1 MLINP
6 EDIYRMFADILANE
20 KDSEFAISMVD
31 ILNSILLTSSEL
43 FDLRNS
49 LKEFNSKESYSLF
62 VCLYKTWCHNPIATV
77 ALCLLSQNYEHAYNL
92 VNLL

>member
-6 EDIYRMFADILANE
+6 EDIYRMFSDILANE

-49 LKEFNSKESYSLF
+49 LKEFNTK
-62 VCLYKTWCHNPIATV
+62 VLYNSIKK
-77 ALCLLSQNYEHAYNL
+77 Y
-92 VNLL
+92 

>member
-1 MLINP
+1 MLVNP
-6 EDIYRMFADILANE
+6 EDIYRMFSDILMNE

-49 LKEFNSKESYSLF
+49 LKEFNTKA
-62 VCLYKTWCHNPIATV
+62 CI
-77 ALCLLSQNYEHAYNL
+77 
-92 VNLL
+92 